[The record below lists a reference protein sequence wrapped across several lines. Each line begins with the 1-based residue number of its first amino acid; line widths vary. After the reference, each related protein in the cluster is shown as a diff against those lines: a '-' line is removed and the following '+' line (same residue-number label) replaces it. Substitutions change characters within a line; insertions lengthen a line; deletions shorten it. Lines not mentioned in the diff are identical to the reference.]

1 MREIFHEMDLDESN
15 TIDLNQFEKFAKGI
29 ELDDEYK
36 LKKVVSVLR
45 KCIKFQEFWSNWV

>member
-45 KCIKFQEFWSNWV
+45 KCIKS

>member
-1 MREIFHEMDLDESN
+1 VREIFHEMDLDESN

-45 KCIKFQEFWSNWV
+45 KCIKSQEFWSNWV